1 MPDLLVV
8 WVVLNVCAGL
18 LVGLAGGYLWM
29 IALASIRSERHVK
42 EARHLRRFAIAI
54 PAHNEESVIGETV
67 TTLKKLDYPADF
79 WDVFVAADNCT
90 DRTAELARSAGAFC
104 YERTSAERSGKG
116 EALRWLFEQIFQ
128 AGDYEAIVVFDADT
142 QVRGDFL
149 RVANRLLEGGAQ
161 VVQGKHVISNPGRG
175 WFPAL
180 TWAMMTIDC
189 RLFSQGRTNLGLSAR
204 HMGDSICFSAPILR
218 ELGWGSGLAE
228 DYELRLRLLL
238 SGVCIEYEPGAVGYG
253 QAPLTWQEAQT
264 QRMRWARGVATAS
277 KAFRGQLVR
286 QGIRRRDWRLVDGA
300 LSISLPSYTALALL
314 SGLFLAAN
322 VLMGEAA
329 TGLVW
334 GWEAALAGLFVY
346 PLFGLALERAPGWA
360 YLVILS
366 GPVYMIWRT
375 WINLLARLRA
385 GRIVW
390 VRTPHRRES
399 N

>member
-1 MPDLLVV
+1 MPDLLIV
-8 WVVLNVCAGL
+8 WNVFSVCAGL
-18 LVGLAGGYLWM
+18 LVGLASGYLWV
-29 IALASIRSERHVK
+29 IALASIRPVRIVK
-42 EARHLRRFAIAI
+42 EARHVRRFAVAI

-67 TTLKKLDYPADF
+67 ATLKKLDYPADL

-90 DRTAELARSAGAFC
+90 DRTAELARAAGAVC

-116 EALRWLFEQIFQ
+116 EALRWLFERIFQ
-128 AGDYEAIVVFDADT
+128 AGDYEAVVVFDADT

-149 RVANRLLEGGAQ
+149 RVVNQRLEAGAQ
-161 VVQGKHVISNPGRG
+161 VVQGKHVISNPRQG

-204 HMGDSICFSAPILR
+204 HMGDSICFRAPILR

-253 QAPLTWQEAQT
+253 QAPLTWQEAQA
-264 QRMRWARGVATAS
+264 QRVRWARGVATAS
-277 KAFRGQLVR
+277 KAFRGQLLR
-286 QGIRRRDWRLVDGA
+286 KGIDSRDWRLIDGA
-300 LSISLPSYTALALL
+300 LSVSLPSYTALALISWVL
-314 SGLFLAAN
+314 LLINLLVGAAP
-322 VLMGEAA
+322 GQA
-329 TGLVW
+329 W
-334 GWEAALAGLFVY
+334 GWGGALAGLFVY

-385 GRIVW
+385 RRIVW
-390 VRTPHRRES
+390 VRTPHRGEVK
-399 N
+399 